1 MKRQPN
7 FENLRR
13 TILRQGPPGP
23 VPFFELFA
31 DPGMVEAV
39 LEEKFPINLHR
50 YIEEPLLELP
60 EEDVPGLV
68 KSLDMYVR
76 FCREVGYDY
85 VFMVTGFSLQRNLKA
100 ATDTAGVENWPG
112 GQRYWQDE
120 SSGPIQ
126 SWADFEAY
134 PWPKAEDLNHAALQ
148 YVSAV
153 VPEGMKIAAF
163 GFGGVFEH
171 ASWLMGLQPF
181 SYALQDQPDLVE
193 AICQRVGELAAAACA
208 QVVAIDNVDM
218 VFLSDDLG
226 FYSGTLVSPDVI
238 RRYIF
243 PHYKKFVDT
252 AHKAGKLVV
261 FHSCGNMYKLMDEL
275 IDDVGIDAKH
285 SFEDKILP
293 VDEAYRRWGDR
304 VAVLGGVDMD
314 LVGRGTEEEVR
325 ARTRQILEV
334 CGVKGTGYCLGTGNT
349 AANYLPRQNFLAMLD
364 EGRRW
369 NREHFGG
376 A

>member
-1 MKRQPN
+1 MKPQPN

-100 ATDTAGVENWPG
+100 AADTAGVENWPG

-120 SSGPIQ
+120 GSGPIQ

-171 ASWLMGLQPF
+171 STWLMGLQPF

-238 RRYIF
+238 RRYIL
-243 PHYKKFVDT
+243 PHYKKFVDI

-275 IDDVGIDAKH
+275 IEDVGIDAKH

-314 LVGRGTEEEVR
+314 VVGRGTEEEVR

-349 AANYLPRQNFLAMLD
+349 VANYLPRQNYLAMLD